1 LDLIDGDMEA
11 GLVRLMRETSTDRV
25 VMLVDR
31 DVMSCFSSS
40 RVVDS
45 PMV

>member
-11 GLVRLMRETSTDRV
+11 GLVRLMRETSADGV
-25 VMLVDR
+25 VTLVDR
-31 DVMSCFSSS
+31 DVMSWFSSS
-40 RVVDS
+40 RVIDS